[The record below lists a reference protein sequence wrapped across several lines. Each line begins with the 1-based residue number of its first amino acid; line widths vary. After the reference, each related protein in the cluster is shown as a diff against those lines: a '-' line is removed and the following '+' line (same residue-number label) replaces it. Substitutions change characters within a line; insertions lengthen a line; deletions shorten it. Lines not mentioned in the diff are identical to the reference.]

1 MNKRDQMKKIKDA
14 VLSFNGSSLAKERK
28 KNGTFPV
35 IGEGSHDAKVI
46 FIGEAPGKNE
56 SLTGKPFCG
65 SAGKI
70 LDELFESIEMKR
82 EDVYITNIV
91 KDRPP
96 NNRDLF
102 PEEIE
107 AYAPFLEE
115 QLKIIEPKII
125 VTLGRFSS
133 HFILEKFGEKDKIA
147 PISMIRGRVFST
159 KDIKILPLFHPASVI
174 YDRSKKELLINDFQ
188 TLKKIIND

>member
-14 VLSFNGSSLAKERK
+14 VLSFNGSSLAEERK

-96 NNRDLF
+96 NNRDLL

-133 HFILEKFGEKDKIA
+133 YFILEKFGEKDKIA
-147 PISMIRGRVFST
+147 PISMIRGKVFFT

>member
-14 VLSFNGSSLAKERK
+14 VLSFNGSSLAEERK

-46 FIGEAPGKNE
+46 FIGEATGKNE

-82 EDVYITNIV
+82 EDVYIT
-91 KDRPP
+91 K
-96 NNRDLF
+96 
-102 PEEIE
+102 
-107 AYAPFLEE
+107 
-115 QLKIIEPKII
+115 
-125 VTLGRFSS
+125 S
-133 HFILEKFGEKDKIA
+133 
-147 PISMIRGRVFST
+147 
-159 KDIKILPLFHPASVI
+159 
-174 YDRSKKELLINDFQ
+174 
-188 TLKKIIND
+188 

>member
-1 MNKRDQMKKIKDA
+1 MKKIKDA
-14 VLSFNGSSLAKERK
+14 VLSFNGSSLAEERK

-96 NNRDLF
+96 NNRDLL

>member
-1 MNKRDQMKKIKDA
+1 MCIRD
-14 VLSFNGSSLAKERK
+14 S
-28 KNGTFPV
+28 
-35 IGEGSHDAKVI
+35 
-46 FIGEAPGKNE
+46 
-56 SLTGKPFCG
+56 
-65 SAGKI
+65 
-70 LDELFESIEMKR
+70 FESIEMKR

-159 KDIKILPLFHPASVI
+159 KDIKICLLYTSV
-174 YDRSKKELLINDFQ
+174 
-188 TLKKIIND
+188 